1 MFAGITTV
9 VAEKDAS
16 DNDIIC
22 GMNSREGESV
32 QFFTK
37 VNISEDA
44 TIYKWLTK
52 IEESMQTSLAHEL
65 NKAVTALEILDRTT
79 QQEEFN
85 QWIVDFA
92 AQIVILSLQVSWSN
106 RVEENLNSGKPNA
119 LLMTEENI
127 KVTLEMLAERV
138 LHDLPGE
145 IRKKYEQLIT
155 DLVHQREVTR
165 QLINQ

>member
-9 VAEKDAS
+9 ISEKDA
-16 DNDIIC
+16 NDGDVIT

-32 QFFTK
+32 NFFTK
-37 VNISEDA
+37 VNIAEDS

-85 QWIVDFA
+85 GWITKYA

-106 RVEENLNSGKPNA
+106 RIEESLTSKTPNA
-119 LLMTEENI
+119 LLYTEENI
-127 KVTLEMLAERV
+127 KGTLEMLAERV

-165 QLINQ
+165 QLINS